1 MELDPKS
8 AGDAAQGVRALAQ
21 PIAAALS
28 RAAIFLVMTVKP
40 GAENR
45 ATLRSFCA

>member
-1 MELDPKS
+1 MELDGKS
-8 AGDAAQGVRALAQ
+8 ASDAAQGVRALAQ

-28 RAAIFLVMTVKP
+28 RAAIFLVLDVKP

-45 ATLRSFCA
+45 AIVRSFC

>member
-1 MELDPKS
+1 MELDSKG

-28 RAAIFLVMTVKP
+28 RAAIFGVDGETGCGESGRVAFL
-40 GAENR
+40 
-45 ATLRSFCA
+45 LR